1 MKNVNHKELQQAV
14 KDELSRQGVKD
25 DISAVLV
32 AFGKD
37 DVLISV
43 GIEKPLMNQ
52 VIDILH
58 DVAYDIEDELL
69 GDEEKPVEVDL
80 MLNSLVNPDVLH

>member
-32 AFGKD
+32 AFGPSNRYPSRR
-37 DVLISV
+37 SV
-43 GIEKPLMNQ
+43 
-52 VIDILH
+52 
-58 DVAYDIEDELL
+58 
-69 GDEEKPVEVDL
+69 
-80 MLNSLVNPDVLH
+80 

>member
-1 MKNVNHKELQQAV
+1 MKNVNHKKLQQAV
-14 KDELSRQGVKD
+14 KDELSRQGVKE

-43 GIEKPLMNQ
+43 GIEKQLMNQ
-52 VIDILH
+52 AMDILH
-58 DVAYDIEDELL
+58 GVAYDIEDELL
-69 GDEEKPVEVDL
+69 GDEEQPDEVDL
-80 MLNSLVNPDVLH
+80 MLNSLFNLEVLH